1 MALEDSLEPEIAVT
15 AAVVATA
22 SSPKV
27 CGWIRRGLVYGTAGV
42 WIAGDAAT
50 SVARNVGQGIQQVGA
65 AAANSAQNAA
75 NQAKATATSTTDM
88 ASGKTAQ
95 KKSTHKTTTDQSQ
108 SSTGGTGGEG
118 E

>member
-15 AAVVATA
+15 AAVVAA
-22 SSPKV
+22 VSSPKV
-27 CGWIRRGLVYGTAGV
+27 RGWIRQGLVYGTAGV
-42 WIAGDAAT
+42 WIAEDAV
-50 SVARNVGQGIQQVGA
+50 SSFARNVGQGIQQVGA

-75 NQAKATATSTTDM
+75 DLAKATATSATDM